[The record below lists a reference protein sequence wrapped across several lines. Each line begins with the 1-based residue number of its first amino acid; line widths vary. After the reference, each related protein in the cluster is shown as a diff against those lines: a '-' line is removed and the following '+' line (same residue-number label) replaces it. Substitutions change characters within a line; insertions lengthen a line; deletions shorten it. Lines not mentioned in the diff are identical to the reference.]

1 MRLWAS
7 LAIAAALLGTS
18 PAIAATPSPAQ
29 AAYDA
34 AVARYG
40 ATDDRALLA
49 EINLA
54 TWLASQDDYKTA
66 AVHLEHFRDVMI
78 ARDGPNSPEALMVI
92 GALAPAK
99 AYAGD
104 REGALSTAAEAYRL
118 AAPRGADDPVVIIVR
133 GGYGTALSMA
143 GRYEE
148 AVPHLTASYQGMIK
162 LMGPTAVPTRTV
174 GDLLVEASQGEG
186 LMSDALAI
194 RRQVA
199 APPGPRADKAEQLLS
214 ASYQLSLLVEE
225 HRYPEAR
232 DLGEAL
238 IPRFVEGYGPD
249 HSRTLRAKGDLASA
263 YDALGAFDKA
273 LATRREVY
281 ETFLRL
287 RGPDDLLVFS
297 QGEILAITGWRS
309 PDPAERSRSMTLM
322 RDIMLRRS
330 VVQGATAPA
339 VLLNMLSLANMS
351 LSAAEAG
358 GTTREGREAYRQA
371 FEDLRSADRRLAAD
385 PVLARSRTALM
396 VNMLVGLQDI
406 NEGRGEA
413 AYQRL
418 KFSGQV
424 ARERSLDR
432 RVAGTQSAAL
442 AEIIQYR
449 QIFLG
454 QVRAGWLWAHEP

>member
-1 MRLWAS
+1 MRRWAS
-7 LAIAAALLGTS
+7 IAIAVALLGTS
-18 PAIAATPSPAQ
+18 PAVAAAPSPAQ

-40 ATDDRALLA
+40 PTDDRALLA

-54 TWLASQDDYKTA
+54 TWLASQDDYKAA

-78 ARDGPNSPEALMVI
+78 ARDGPNSPEGLMVI

-148 AVPHLTASYQGMIK
+148 AVPHLTASYRGMIK
-162 LMGPTAVPTRTV
+162 LMGPTTVPTRTI
-174 GDLLVEASQGEG
+174 GDLLVEASQGAG
-186 LMSDALAI
+186 LMSDALTI
-194 RRQVA
+194 RRQIA
-199 APPGPRADKAEQLLS
+199 APPGPRADKAEQLL
-214 ASYQLSLLVEE
+214 AAGFQLSLLIEE

-232 DLGEAL
+232 ELGETL
-238 IPRFVEGYGPD
+238 VPRFAVDYGPD
-249 HSRTLRAKGDLASA
+249 HSRTLRAKGELATA
-263 YDALGAFDKA
+263 YDNLDIFDKA
-273 LATRREVY
+273 LSLRREVY
-281 ETFLRL
+281 DTFVRL
-287 RGPDDLLVFS
+287 RGPDDLLAFS
-297 QGEILAITGWRS
+297 QGELLATTGFKS
-309 PDPAERSRSMTLM
+309 PDPAERARSMTLM

-339 VLLNMLSLANMS
+339 VLLNMLALANMS
-351 LSAAEAG
+351 LSAAQAG
-358 GTTREGREAYRQA
+358 GTSQEGREAYWQA
-371 FEDLRSADRRLAAD
+371 FQDLRSADKRLAAD
-385 PVLARSRTALM
+385 PVLARSQTALM

-454 QVRAGWLWAHEP
+454 QVRAGWLWAHQP